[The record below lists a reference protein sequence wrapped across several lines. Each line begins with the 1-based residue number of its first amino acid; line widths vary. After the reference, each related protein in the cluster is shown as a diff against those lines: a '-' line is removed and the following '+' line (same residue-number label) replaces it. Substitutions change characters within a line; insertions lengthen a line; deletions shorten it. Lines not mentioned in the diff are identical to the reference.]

1 MIFVSRS
8 RMRMPA
14 GAQLPLGSGERVTN
28 RDGMIVGI
36 DLGTTFSL
44 VSYINSAGTPTLCP
58 SRRDPQRFQ
67 TPSVVHIGERGC
79 LVGDIVEELL
89 LEEPSVPVCRFAKLS
104 MNRPGETIYAD
115 ATGRGYT
122 AEAIS
127 ALVLRKLKED
137 AEAACNESI
146 TGAVIT
152 VPANFNDAQRQAT
165 VNAGRLAD
173 IPVLGLVEEPL
184 AAATFFGLNTKG
196 GERLIFVFDIGG
208 GTLDATLLSATPD
221 GLYAIATEG
230 ADNIGGKNFDE
241 LIISVV
247 ADQFRGQYGVDPRND
262 AESAQRL
269 RLFATQ
275 AKIQLSAPATTVISR
290 PLILGGKSLRVTF
303 NRAQFE
309 TAAEPWLEACQEV
322 CERALKSQSLD
333 WNDVDELILTGGSS
347 LVPCV
352 ERRVREMSGLQ
363 PARIRRE
370 QPHASVAYGAALLAE
385 QFHGTKK
392 TAAPPLK
399 QQVTSNE
406 LGLRV
411 FDPKERKPV
420 FHPMIEKNVPVPV
433 TAKQTFYTQT
443 ATQTSVTLELLQRKD
458 PFTPPETL
466 GQFSFGP
473 LRRPSEGHPLAVEL
487 GYDGTGRVKV
497 TATDGRTG
505 ESVERA
511 FSKQTEADLSAM
523 YAHLQTLAVRA

>member
-1 MIFVSRS
+1 
-8 RMRMPA
+8 
-14 GAQLPLGSGERVTN
+14 
-28 RDGMIVGI
+28 MIVGI

-44 VSYINSAGTPTLCP
+44 ISYINSAGTPTLCP

-79 LVGDIVEELL
+79 LVGDLVEEMLV
-89 LEEPSVPVCRFAKLS
+89 EEPALPVARFAKL
-104 MNRPGETIYAD
+104 MMGRAQEPVYTDTA
-115 ATGRGYT
+115 GRGYSP
-122 AEAIS
+122 EAIS
-127 ALVLRKLKED
+127 ALILRKLKDD
-137 AEAACNESI
+137 AEAAFSEPI

-184 AAATFFGLNTKG
+184 AAAAFFGLNTAG

-208 GTLDATLLSATPD
+208 GTLDATILSATPE

-241 LIISVV
+241 LIMGIV

-262 AESAQRL
+262 SEALQRL
-269 RLFATQ
+269 RMFATQ

-290 PLILGGKSLRVTF
+290 PVILLGKSLRVTF
-303 NRAQFE
+303 SRAQFE
-309 TAAEPWLEACQEV
+309 TAAEPWLDACREV
-322 CERALKSQSLD
+322 CERALKSQSLS

-370 QPHASVAYGAALLAE
+370 QPHASIAFGAALLAE
-385 QFHGTKK
+385 QFHGKKK

-411 FDPKERKPV
+411 FDPLERKPI
-420 FHPMIEKNVPVPV
+420 FHAMIEKNVPVPTTV
-433 TAKQTFYTQT
+433 KQTFYTQK
-443 ATQTSVTLELLQRKD
+443 AEQTSLAIELLQRKD
-458 PFTPPETL
+458 PFTPAEPL

-473 LRRPSEGHPLAVEL
+473 LRRPEANHPIAVEL
-487 GYDGTGRVKV
+487 GYDGTGRVTV

-505 ESVERA
+505 ESVAREFARSA
-511 FSKQTEADLSAM
+511 EADLSSL
-523 YAHLQTLAVRA
+523 YSHLQGLSIRA

>member
-1 MIFVSRS
+1 
-8 RMRMPA
+8 MRADCPMHTPR
-14 GAQLPLGSGERVTN
+14 P
-28 RDGMIVGI
+28 MIVGI

-44 VSYINSAGTPTLCP
+44 VSYVNSAGTPTLIP
-58 SRRDPQRFQ
+58 SRRDAQRFQ

-79 LVGDIVEELL
+79 LVGDLVEDILMD
-89 LEEPSVPVCRFAKLS
+89 EPALPVCRFAKLG
-104 MNRPGETIYAD
+104 MGHPEKPVYTDHA
-115 ATGRGYT
+115 GRAYS

-127 ALVLRKLKED
+127 ALILRKLKDD
-137 AEAACNESI
+137 AEAALSEPI

-152 VPANFNDAQRQAT
+152 VPANFNDTQRQAT

-173 IPVLGLVEEPL
+173 IAVLGLVEEPL

-208 GTLDATLLSATPD
+208 GTLDATILSATPD

-241 LIISVV
+241 LIMGIV
-247 ADQFRGQYGVDPRND
+247 ADQFRGQHGSDPRSD

-275 AKIQLSAPATTVISR
+275 SKIALSTPGTSVISK
-290 PLILGGKSLRVTF
+290 PLSLGGKSLRVTF
-303 NRAQFE
+303 NRGQFE

-322 CERALKSQSLD
+322 CERTLKSQNLAWTD
-333 WNDVDELILTGGSS
+333 IDELILTGGSS

-370 QPHASVAYGAALLAE
+370 QPHASIAYGAALLAE
-385 QFHGTKK
+385 QFYGQKK

-406 LGLRV
+406 LGLRI
-411 FDPKERKPV
+411 FDPKERKPA
-420 FHPMIEKNVPVPV
+420 FHAMIEKNVPVPT
-433 TAKQTFYTQT
+433 TAKQTFYTQKPDQPSLT
-443 ATQTSVTLELLQRKD
+443 IELLQRKD

-473 LRRPSEGHPLAVEL
+473 LRQGESGQPVTIEM
-487 GYDGTGRVKV
+487 GYDGMGRVTV
-497 TATDGRTG
+497 TASDGRTG
-505 ESVERA
+505 ESVAREFA
-511 FSKQTEADLSAM
+511 KQAEADLSAM
-523 YAHLQTLAVRA
+523 YGHLQTLPVRA

>member
-1 MIFVSRS
+1 
-8 RMRMPA
+8 
-14 GAQLPLGSGERVTN
+14 
-28 RDGMIVGI
+28 MIVGI

-44 VSYINSAGTPTLCP
+44 ISYVNSAGTPTLIP
-58 SRRDPQRFQ
+58 SRRDAQRFQ
-67 TPSVVHIGERGC
+67 TPSVVHIGERGAI
-79 LVGDIVEELL
+79 VGDLVEELL
-89 LEEPSVPVCRFAKLS
+89 VEEPALPVCRFAKLG
-104 MNRPGETIYAD
+104 M
-115 ATGRGYT
+115 GRAEKPIFTDHAGQDYSP
-122 AEAIS
+122 EAIS

-137 AEAACNESI
+137 AETALSEAI

-196 GERLIFVFDIGG
+196 RERLIFVFDIGG
-208 GTLDATLLSATPD
+208 GTLDATILSATAD

-241 LIISVV
+241 LIMGIV
-247 ADQFRGQYGVDPRND
+247 ADQFRGQFGQDPRED

-269 RLFATQ
+269 RTFATQ
-275 AKIQLSAPATTVISR
+275 AKIQLSAQNGSVFSK
-290 PLILGGKSLRVTF
+290 PLILAGKSMRVTF
-303 NRAQFE
+303 NRSQFE
-309 TAAEPWLEACQEV
+309 AAAEPWLEACQEV
-322 CERALKSQSLD
+322 CERALKSQSLAWD
-333 WNDVDELILTGGSS
+333 DIDELILTGGSS

-352 ERRVREMSGLQ
+352 ERKVREMSALQ

-370 QPHASVAYGAALLAE
+370 QPHASIAYGAALLAE
-385 QFHGTKK
+385 QFYGSKK

-406 LGLRV
+406 LGLRI

-420 FHPMIEKNVPVPV
+420 FHAMIEKNVPVPT
-433 TAKQTFYTQT
+433 TARQTFYTQK
-443 ATQTSVTLELLQRKD
+443 ADQTSLNVELLQRKD

-473 LRRPSEGHPLAVEL
+473 IRRPEAGHPVVIEM
-487 GYDGTGRVKV
+487 GYDGTGRVTV

-505 ESVERA
+505 ESVARE
-511 FSKQTEADLSAM
+511 FSKQTESDLTAM
-523 YAHLQTLAVRA
+523 YARVQKLTLRV

>member
-1 MIFVSRS
+1 
-8 RMRMPA
+8 
-14 GAQLPLGSGERVTN
+14 
-28 RDGMIVGI
+28 MIVGI

-44 VSYINSAGTPTLCP
+44 ISYVNSAGTPTLIP
-58 SRRDPQRFQ
+58 TRRDPQRFQ
-67 TPSVVHIGERGC
+67 TPSVVHVGERGAI
-79 LVGDIVEELL
+79 VGDLVEDLL
-89 LEEPSVPVCRFAKLS
+89 QEEPGLPACRFAKLS
-104 MNRPGETIYAD
+104 MGQPGKVVLTD
-115 ATGRGYT
+115 HLGQGYT
-122 AEAIS
+122 PEAVS

-137 AEAACNESI
+137 AEAALSEPI

-208 GTLDATLLSATPD
+208 GTLDATILSATPD

-241 LIISVV
+241 LIMGIV
-247 ADQFRGQYGVDPRND
+247 ADQFRGQFGADPRAD
-262 AESAQRL
+262 PESAQRL

-275 AKIQLSAPATTVISR
+275 AKIALSEPATTAISR
-290 PLILGGKSLRVTF
+290 PVILGGKSMRVTF
-303 NRAQFE
+303 TRAQFE

-322 CERALKSQSLD
+322 CERALKSQSLAWD
-333 WNDVDELILTGGSS
+333 DIDELILTGGSS

-352 ERRVREMSGLQ
+352 ERKVRAMSGLQ
-363 PARIRRE
+363 PAKIRRE
-370 QPHASVAYGAALLAE
+370 QPHASIAYGAALLAE
-385 QFHGTKK
+385 QFYGDKK
-392 TAAPPLK
+392 TAAPPLR

-411 FDPKERKPV
+411 FDPKERKAV
-420 FHPMIEKNVPVPV
+420 FHAMIEKNVPVP
-433 TAKQTFYTQT
+433 TSAKQTFYTQK
-443 ATQTSVTLELLQRKD
+443 ADQTSLSIELLQRKD

-466 GQFSFGP
+466 GQFTFGP
-473 LRRPSEGHPLAVEL
+473 IRRPEANHPVAIEL
-487 GYDGTGRVKV
+487 GYDGTGRVSL

-505 ESVERA
+505 ESVARE
-511 FSKQTEADLSAM
+511 FSKQAEADLTAM
-523 YAHLQTLAVRA
+523 YALLQKLAVRA

>member
-1 MIFVSRS
+1 
-8 RMRMPA
+8 
-14 GAQLPLGSGERVTN
+14 
-28 RDGMIVGI
+28 MIVGI

-44 VSYINSAGTPTLCP
+44 ISYVNSAGTPTLIP

-67 TPSVVHIGERGC
+67 TPSVVHIGERGAI
-79 LVGDIVEELL
+79 VGDLVEELL
-89 LEEPSVPVCRFAKLS
+89 QEEPSLPVCRFAKLS
-104 MNRPGETIYAD
+104 MGHPEKTVLTDHLGQA
-115 ATGRGYT
+115 YT

-137 AEAACNESI
+137 AESALSEPV

-208 GTLDATLLSATPD
+208 GTLDATILSATPD

-241 LIISVV
+241 LIMGIV
-247 ADQFRGQYGVDPRND
+247 ADQFRGQFGLDPRTD
-262 AESAQRL
+262 PEAAQRL

-275 AKIQLSAPATTVISR
+275 SKIALSAPATSVISK
-290 PLILGGKSLRVTF
+290 PVNLAGKSLRVTF
-303 NRAQFE
+303 TRQQFE
-309 TAAEPWLEACQEV
+309 AAAEPWLEACHEV
-322 CERALKSQSLD
+322 CERALKSQSLAWD
-333 WNDVDELILTGGSS
+333 DIDELIMTGGSS

-352 ERRVREMSGLQ
+352 ERKVREISALQ
-363 PARIRRE
+363 PAKIRRE
-370 QPHASVAYGAALLAE
+370 QPHASIAYGAALLAE
-385 QFHGTKK
+385 QFYGDKK

-420 FHPMIEKNVPVPV
+420 FHAMIEKNVPVPT
-433 TAKQTFYTQT
+433 TAKQTFYTQK
-443 ATQTSVTLELLQRKD
+443 ADQTSLSIELLQRKD

-466 GQFSFGP
+466 GQFTFGP
-473 LRRPSEGHPLAVEL
+473 IRRPEAGHPVSIEM
-487 GYDGTGRVKV
+487 GYDGTGRVTV
-497 TATDGRTG
+497 TAADGRTG
-505 ESVERA
+505 ESVARE
-511 FSKQTEADLSAM
+511 FSKQAEADLTAM
-523 YAHLQTLAVRA
+523 YARLQKLPVRA

>member
-1 MIFVSRS
+1 
-8 RMRMPA
+8 
-14 GAQLPLGSGERVTN
+14 
-28 RDGMIVGI
+28 MIVGI

-44 VSYINSAGTPTLCP
+44 VSYINAAGTPTLIP

-67 TPSVVHIGERGC
+67 TPSVVHVGERGA
-79 LVGDIVEELL
+79 LVGDLVEDLL
-89 LEEPSVPVCRFAKLS
+89 QEEPGLPVCRFAKLG
-104 MNRPGETIYAD
+104 M
-115 ATGRGYT
+115 GRGGEAVFTDHAGQGYS

-127 ALVLRKLKED
+127 ALILRKLKDD
-137 AEAACNESI
+137 AEAALNEPV

-173 IPVLGLVEEPL
+173 LPVLGLVEEPL

-208 GTLDATLLSATPD
+208 GTLDATILSATPD

-241 LIISVV
+241 LIMGFV
-247 ADQFRGQYGVDPRND
+247 ADQFRGQFGFDPRED

-269 RLFATQ
+269 RSFATR
-275 AKIQLSAPATTVISR
+275 AKIELSSPQTNVLSK
-290 PLILGGKSLRVTF
+290 PLILAGKSLRVTF
-303 NRAQFE
+303 SRSQFE
-309 TAAEPWLEACQEV
+309 AAAEPWLEACQEV
-322 CERALKSQSLD
+322 CERALKEQNLG
-333 WNDVDELILTGGSS
+333 WGDVDELIMTGGSS
-347 LVPCV
+347 LVPAV

-370 QPHASVAYGAALLAE
+370 QPHASIAYGAALLAE
-385 QFHGTKK
+385 QFHGSRR

-420 FHPMIEKNVPVPV
+420 FHAMIEKNVPVPV
-433 TAKQTFYTQT
+433 TAKQTFYTQK
-443 ATQTSVTLELLQRKD
+443 AEQPSLSIELLQRKD

-466 GQFSFGP
+466 GQFTFGP
-473 LRRPSEGHPLAVEL
+473 LRRAEAGHPVMIEL
-487 GYDGTGRVKV
+487 GYDGTGRVSV
-497 TATDGRTG
+497 TATDGRSG
-505 ESVERA
+505 ESVAREFARQA
-511 FSKQTEADLSAM
+511 EADLAAA
-523 YAHLQTLAVRA
+523 YQQVRALPLRA

>member
-1 MIFVSRS
+1 
-8 RMRMPA
+8 
-14 GAQLPLGSGERVTN
+14 
-28 RDGMIVGI
+28 MIVGI

-44 VSYINSAGTPTLCP
+44 ISYVNSSGTPTLIP
-58 SRRDPQRFQ
+58 SRRDAQRFQ
-67 TPSVVHIGERGC
+67 TPSVVHIGERGAI
-79 LVGDIVEELL
+79 VGDLLEELL
-89 LEEPSVPVCRFAKLS
+89 AEEPGLPVCRFAKLS
-104 MNRPGETIYAD
+104 MGHREKVLFTDN
-115 ATGRGYT
+115 TGVGYN

-137 AEAACNESI
+137 AEAALSEPI

-208 GTLDATLLSATPD
+208 GTLDATILSATPD

-241 LIISVV
+241 LIMGIV
-247 ADQFRGQYGVDPRND
+247 ADQFRGQYGFDPRTEVE
-262 AESAQRL
+262 AAQRL
-269 RLFATQ
+269 RMFATQ
-275 AKIQLSAPATTVISR
+275 TKIALSSPTASVFSK
-290 PLILGGKSLRVTF
+290 PLILSGKSLRVTF
-303 NRAQFE
+303 NRSQFE

-322 CERALKSQSLD
+322 CERALKSQSLSWED
-333 WNDVDELILTGGSS
+333 IDELILTGGSS

-352 ERRVREMSGLQ
+352 ERKVREMCSLQ
-363 PARIRRE
+363 PAKIRRE
-370 QPHASVAYGAALLAE
+370 QPHASIAYGAALLAE
-385 QFHGTKK
+385 QFYGDKK
-392 TAAPPLK
+392 TAAPPLR

-411 FDPKERKPV
+411 FDTKERKPV
-420 FHPMIEKNVPVPV
+420 FHAMIEKNVPVPT
-433 TAKQTFYTQT
+433 TAKQTFYTQK
-443 ATQTSVTLELLQRKD
+443 ADQVSLSIELLQRKD

-473 LRRPSEGHPLAVEL
+473 IRRPELGHPVAIEL
-487 GYDGTGRVKV
+487 GYDGTGRVNV

-505 ESVERA
+505 ESVARE
-511 FSKQTEADLSAM
+511 FSKQAEADLTAM
-523 YAHLQTLAVRA
+523 YSRLQKLVVKA

>member
-1 MIFVSRS
+1 
-8 RMRMPA
+8 
-14 GAQLPLGSGERVTN
+14 
-28 RDGMIVGI
+28 MIVGI

-44 VSYINSAGTPTLCP
+44 ISYVNSAGTPTLIP

-67 TPSVVHIGERGC
+67 TPSIVHIGERGA
-79 LVGDIVEELL
+79 LVGDLLEELL
-89 LEEPSVPVCRFAKLS
+89 LEEPSLPVSRFAKLS
-104 MNRPGETIYAD
+104 MGHTDKPIFTDHLGQ
-115 ATGRGYT
+115 GYT
-122 AEAIS
+122 PEAIS

-137 AEAACNESI
+137 AEAALSESI

-165 VNAGRLAD
+165 VNAGRLAE

-208 GTLDATLLSATPD
+208 GTLDATILSATPE

-241 LIISVV
+241 LIMGIVS
-247 ADQFRGQYGVDPRND
+247 DQFRGQFGSDPRND
-262 AESAQRL
+262 PEAAQRL
-269 RLFATQ
+269 RQFATQ
-275 AKIQLSAPATTVISR
+275 SKIALSSPQTAVISK
-290 PLILGGKSLRVTF
+290 PIILAGKSLRVTF

-309 TAAEPWLEACQEV
+309 AAAEPWLEACQEV
-322 CERALKSQSLD
+322 CERALKSQSLSWD
-333 WNDVDELILTGGSS
+333 DVDELILTGGSS

-352 ERRVREMSGLQ
+352 ERKVREMSGLQ

-370 QPHASVAYGAALLAE
+370 QPHASIAYGAALLAE
-385 QFHGTKK
+385 QFFGQKK

-411 FDPKERKPV
+411 FDPKERKAV
-420 FHPMIEKNVPVPV
+420 FHAMIEKNVPVPT
-433 TAKQTFYTQT
+433 TAKQTFYTQK
-443 ATQTSVTLELLQRKD
+443 ADQTSLSIELLQRKD

-466 GQFSFGP
+466 GQFTFGP
-473 LRRPSEGHPLAVEL
+473 IRRPESGHPVSIEM
-487 GYDGTGRVKV
+487 GYDGTGRVSV
-497 TATDGRTG
+497 TASDGRTG
-505 ESVERA
+505 ESVARE
-511 FSKQTEADLSAM
+511 FSKQAEADLSSM
-523 YAHLQTLAVRA
+523 YARLQKLPLKA

>member
-1 MIFVSRS
+1 
-8 RMRMPA
+8 
-14 GAQLPLGSGERVTN
+14 
-28 RDGMIVGI
+28 MIVGI

-44 VSYINSAGTPTLCP
+44 ISYVNATGTPTLIP
-58 SRRDPQRFQ
+58 TRRDAQRFQ
-67 TPSVVHIGERGC
+67 TPSVVHIGERGV
-79 LVGDIVEELL
+79 LVGDLVEDLL
-89 LEEPSVPVCRFAKLS
+89 LEEPALNVSRFAKLS
-104 MNRPGETIYAD
+104 MGKPEQVLLTDHLGMTY
-115 ATGRGYT
+115 G

-127 ALVLRKLKED
+127 ALILRKLKED
-137 AEAACNESI
+137 AEAALSEPI

-208 GTLDATLLSATPD
+208 GTLDATILSATPD

-241 LIISVV
+241 IIMGIV
-247 ADQFRGQYGVDPRND
+247 ADQFRGQFGFDPRQD
-262 AESAQRL
+262 PESAQKL
-269 RLFATQ
+269 RIFATQ
-275 AKIQLSAPATTVISR
+275 SKIALSAPNASVVSR
-290 PLILGGKSLRVTF
+290 PVILGGKSLRVTF
-303 NRAQFE
+303 NRSQFE
-309 TAAEPWLEACQEV
+309 AAADPWLEACQEV
-322 CERALKSQSLD
+322 CERALKSQSLSWD
-333 WNDVDELILTGGSS
+333 DIDEMILTGGSS

-352 ERRVREMSGLQ
+352 ERKVRDMCALQ

-370 QPHASVAYGAALLAE
+370 QPHASIAYGAALLAE
-385 QFHGTKK
+385 QFYGSKK

-420 FHPMIEKNVPVPV
+420 FHPMIEKNVPVPSS
-433 TAKQTFYTQT
+433 AKQTFYTQK
-443 ATQTSVTLELLQRKD
+443 ADQTSLSIELLQRKD

-466 GQFSFGP
+466 GQFTFGP
-473 LRRPSEGHPLAVEL
+473 VRRPEAGYPVAIEL
-487 GYDGTGRVKV
+487 GYDGTGRVTV
-497 TATDGRTG
+497 TATDGRSG
-505 ESVERA
+505 ESVARE
-511 FSKQTEADLSAM
+511 FSKQTEADLTAL
-523 YAHLQTLAVRA
+523 YARLQQLRIRA